1 MILYINACVR
11 KNSRTRLLA
20 EYLLSKMDD
29 EIVEI
34 KVHDLEYP
42 KMDEDFINLRNAAG
56 AQKNYDAPCAAL
68 SRQFTQADTIVVA
81 APFWDLSF
89 PSALKDYFEQ
99 VCIVGISFDYDE
111 EGLPYGLCKAR
122 KLYYVTT
129 AGGLVDSYDYG
140 FGYIRALATDF
151 YHIPE
156 IKLIKAENL
165 DVDADHLD
173 QILEQA
179 KADIDALFQEEICQ

>member
-11 KNSRTRLLA
+11 KGSRTRELA

-29 EIVEI
+29 EIREVR
-34 KVHDLEYP
+34 VHDLAYP

-56 AQKNYDAPCAAL
+56 AAKDYDAPCAAL
-68 SRQFTQADTIVVA
+68 ARQFTLADTIVVA

-89 PSALKDYFEQ
+89 PSALKNYLEQ

-111 EGLPYGLCKAR
+111 EGLPYGLCKAK

-129 AGGLVDSYDYG
+129 AGGPVDSYDYG
-140 FGYIRALATDF
+140 FGYVKALSTDF

-156 IKLIKAENL
+156 IELIKAENL
-165 DVDADHLD
+165 DVDTDHLE

-179 KADIDALFQEEICQ
+179 KDNIEALFRE